1 MSASNKT
8 LAPYRTWK
16 VKPYSLSMEARQIRE
31 RAEQAQP
38 PMISLHTSKH
48 SEKTNKEEDV
58 AST

>member
-16 VKPYSLSMEARQIRE
+16 VKPYSLSLETRLARE

-38 PMISLHTSKH
+38 PMISLHTSKQA
-48 SEKTNKEEDV
+48 KKEDTV
-58 AST
+58 TA